1 MKKNYIAPE
10 AALVNYAAETM
21 LALSV
26 PYGEGDGIKNGVEVG
41 SNKFGFDEEWD
52 D

>member
-1 MKKNYIAPE
+1 MKKYIAPE

-21 LALSV
+21 LALSFDV
-26 PYGEGDGIKNGVEVG
+26 KEGTDETVG
-41 SNKFGFDEEWD
+41 SNHFGYDEEWD

>member
-21 LALSV
+21 LALSL
-26 PYGEGDGIKNGVEVG
+26 PIETGTPGEVG
-41 SNKFGFDEEWD
+41 GSNARFEEDWEDEF
-52 D
+52 

>member
-21 LALSV
+21 LALSIPV
-26 PYGEGDGIKNGVEVG
+26 VDGFTGEVAG
-41 SNKFGFDEEWD
+41 SNRFDFEEDWEEEF
-52 D
+52 

>member
-21 LALSV
+21 LALSLTIKQGG
-26 PYGEGDGIKNGVEVG
+26 YDGEVAG
-41 SNKFGFDEEWD
+41 SNALDFEEDWED
-52 D
+52 